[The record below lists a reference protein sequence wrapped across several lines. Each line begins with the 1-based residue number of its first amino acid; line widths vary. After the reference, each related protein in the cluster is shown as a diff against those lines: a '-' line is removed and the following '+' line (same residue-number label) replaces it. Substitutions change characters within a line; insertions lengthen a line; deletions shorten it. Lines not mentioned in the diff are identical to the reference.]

1 VAGDRVYG
9 VRDLDLERQFLHATR
24 LGFPHPVTGEP
35 VETESPL
42 PADLAQALER
52 ARAVGTL

>member
-1 VAGDRVYG
+1 VVGDRVYG
-9 VRDLDLERQFLHATR
+9 VRDLDLDRQFLHATR
-24 LGFPHPVTGEP
+24 LTFPHPLTGAP

-42 PADLAQALER
+42 PPDLAQALER